1 VMSKIFGYSWALSTA
16 LGATCMFGFP
26 GTLIISE
33 EVAKQLADSDEE
45 REFILSRILP
55 KMLIA
60 GFTTV
65 TIASVFLAGFL
76 VKFF

>member
-1 VMSKIFGYSWALSTA
+1 MLSKVFKYSWCLSAALS
-16 LGATCMFGFP
+16 ATCMIGFP

-33 EVAKQLADSDEE
+33 EIANQLGETEEE
-45 REFILSRILP
+45 RDFVLSHILP